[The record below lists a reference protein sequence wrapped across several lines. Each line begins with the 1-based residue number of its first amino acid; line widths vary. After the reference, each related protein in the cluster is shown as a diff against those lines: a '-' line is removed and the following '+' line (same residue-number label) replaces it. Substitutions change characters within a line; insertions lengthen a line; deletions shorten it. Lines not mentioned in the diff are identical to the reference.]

1 VRASSDRAASRAA
14 SILLAGA
21 LVWGAIV
28 PLAPRVAGAVT
39 PHTSLAIVLGTA
51 AVYQAGGLICHQ
63 RADRSFRTGAAQWPV
78 CARCSGLYMSA
89 GLGALV
95 MLGVRRRVARAPA
108 VAKGRAMLLLLGAG
122 APTAISWAAER
133 SGLPAAGNAWRAV
146 LAVPLGLAVSALVA
160 LAWHAARDARE
171 PEVN

>member
-1 VRASSDRAASRAA
+1 MVRGSSDRVASRAA

-21 LVWGAIV
+21 VIWSAIV
-28 PLAPRVAGAVT
+28 PVAPRVAGAVT
-39 PHTSLAIVLGTA
+39 PESPLALATA
-51 AVYQAGGLICHQ
+51 AAYQVGGILCHQ
-63 RADRSFRTGAAQWPV
+63 RADRSFHTGAVQWPV
-78 CARCSGLYMSA
+78 CARCAGLYMSA

-95 MLGVRRRVARAPA
+95 MLVVRRRVSRAPRLTRSR
-108 VAKGRAMLLLLGAG
+108 GMLLVLGAA

-133 SGLPAAGNAWRAV
+133 WGLSATSNAWRAV

-160 LAWHAARDARE
+160 LAWYAARDARG